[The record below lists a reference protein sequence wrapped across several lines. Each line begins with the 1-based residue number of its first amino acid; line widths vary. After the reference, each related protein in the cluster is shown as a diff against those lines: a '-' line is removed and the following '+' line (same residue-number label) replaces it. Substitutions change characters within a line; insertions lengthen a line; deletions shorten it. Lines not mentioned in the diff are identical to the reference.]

1 MSSNPLFG
9 ILLSIITY
17 AIGTLIS
24 KKVKSPLAN
33 PLLIAVILS
42 MIFLYYTGIT
52 YEDFYVGGEYIN
64 FLLGPATVALIVPL
78 FEQIHILKKNFI
90 AILAGILA
98 GSVSALLSVMF
109 FSKLFGFN
117 FPLTISLLSKSI
129 TTSIAVE
136 LTNEFGGM
144 AAITA
149 VAIMLTGIQG
159 AICGP
164 DFLKKTGV
172 DDPIATGIAIGTAT
186 HSIGTS
192 RARKIGEIEGA
203 MSGLSIVVA
212 GIITVV
218 LMPMIIKYV

>member
-1 MSSNPLFG
+1 MTSSPLFG
-9 ILLSIITY
+9 ILLSIATY
-17 AIGTLIS
+17 GIGSLIS
-24 KKVKSPLAN
+24 KKVKTPLAN
-33 PLLIAVILS
+33 PLLISVILS
-42 MIFLYYTGIT
+42 MIFLHYTGIE

-90 AILAGILA
+90 AIFAGILA
-98 GSVSALLSVMF
+98 GSVSALFSVILLS
-109 FSKLFGFN
+109 KIFGFN

-164 DFLKKTGV
+164 EFLRKTGV
-172 DDPIATGIAIGTAT
+172 KDQIATGIAMGTAT

-192 RARKIGEIEGA
+192 RARKMGEVEGA

-212 GIITVV
+212 GILTAVI
-218 LMPMIIKYV
+218 MPMIIKYI